1 MFRNLS
7 LRKIFYYITIGVC
20 IPLAAMMIIL
30 FGYSVLLQRAHQKE
44 VIQNALN
51 EMTQDI
57 STSVSSIENTVL
69 SVYQSMD
76 YLTFCNTKKENELRR
91 RANSFL
97 NSYKGTFL
105 ANREVVAVFLL
116 HTETDTVFPLY
127 RSFEHQFLSE
137 LTAQTLED
145 IHDSGSVQTSFVT
158 YNQNIYGITATRKRY
173 GILLTVF
180 DPSRNIRYTSYSS
193 ILSGT
198 VSFSF
203 AVEAVD
209 HTPGIS
215 IVSQVAGMPLW
226 IICSRLSYSGFNAAQ
241 IVLLTFIILLLA
253 LIPMQFILFERI
265 LLQPISKISEA
276 MNIISDGDLEYRVKS
291 DTAAVREIRNLSDG
305 MNHMLDRIHD
315 YREEG
320 FNSRM
325 DAVQAKLQYLQL
337 QIRPHF
343 FLNCLKNL
351 SALLSLKH
359 IDQAQAL
366 VFALSDYISYAFSD
380 IKNFVPLQEELESVR
395 SYVNLCNMLSYDIR
409 LSFHLSGKSNKAKCL
424 PMSVLT
430 FVENSIKHTK
440 QVDHLS
446 LSIDCSVLYED
457 TDEPELQIVIKDS
470 GGGFPES
477 YLEEQNHADPS
488 EIIYRRSQIGI
499 SNVRYRLWLIYEDSA
514 DLHLYNEDNHAVVEI
529 TIPYE
534 PDVEREYFYE
544 YSDC

>member
-1 MFRNLS
+1 M
-7 LRKIFYYITIGVC
+7 
-20 IPLAAMMIIL
+20 
-30 FGYSVLLQRAHQKE
+30 
-44 VIQNALN
+44 
-51 EMTQDI
+51 
-57 STSVSSIENTVL
+57 
-69 SVYQSMD
+69 
-76 YLTFCNTKKENELRR
+76 
-91 RANSFL
+91 
-97 NSYKGTFL
+97 
-105 ANREVVAVFLL
+105 
-116 HTETDTVFPLY
+116 
-127 RSFEHQFLSE
+127 
-137 LTAQTLED
+137 
-145 IHDSGSVQTSFVT
+145 QTSFVT